1 MRQMIAGM
9 VVGSKISTPLVVTA
23 ATARKTKAG
32 KDFLT
37 LELYDGTEGITGN
50 YWDWGGVNIP
60 ALNSILDVTGQVTE
74 YLGQKQ
80 LNISSIKT
88 NASLVLAEFAPK
100 STFDLAQAYKD
111 CYALASDIKHDLL
124 RQVCWE
130 ALERLKLEWLT
141 APGAKTIHHAYIG
154 GTLVHTASVATIAKA
169 IASAMPQ
176 ANVDLATAGALLHDI
191 GKLWTYEMDGL
202 VVNMTAA
209 GMLYDHLYIGAKYIE
224 DLAMSLASDNDKAI
238 VQLLVHIILSHH
250 GRQEYG
256 SVVPPMC
263 IEAHIVHAAD
273 LLDADQEQIRT
284 AASKAPGMFTDKIW
298 TMDNKPQVTPKYT
311 ALQMGEDQ

>member
-1 MRQMIAGM
+1 MRQMIADM
-9 VVGSKISTPLVVTA
+9 VIGSRISTPLVVTA

-37 LELYDGTEGITGN
+37 LDLYDGVEGITGN

-80 LNISSIKT
+80 LNISNIKT
-88 NASLVLAEFAPK
+88 NTNLVLAEFAPR
-100 STFDLAQAYKD
+100 SNVDLSQAYKD
-111 CYALASDIKHDLL
+111 CYELASDIKHDLL
-124 RQVCWE
+124 RHVCWE

-154 GTLVHTASVATIAKA
+154 GTLVHTASVAKIAKA

-176 ANVDLATAGALLHDI
+176 ANVDLTTAGALLHDI

-202 VVNMTAA
+202 IVTMTPT
-209 GMLYDHLYIGAKYIE
+209 GILQDHLYMGARYVE
-224 DLAMSLASDNDKAI
+224 DLATSLSEGEDRELI
-238 VQLLVHIILSHH
+238 LLLVHIILSHH
-250 GRQEYG
+250 GHQEYG
-256 SVVPPMC
+256 SVIPPMSM
-263 IEAHIVHAAD
+263 EAHIVHAAD
-273 LLDADQEQIRT
+273 LLDADQEQLRM
-284 AASKAPGMFTDKIW
+284 AASKAPGMFTEKIW
-298 TMDNKPQVTPKYT
+298 TMDNKPQVTPRYT
-311 ALQMGEDQ
+311 AMQMGED